1 MPSLPLPQGRP
12 IDVPRTVHQALELH
26 HQGRLAEAEQL
37 YSAVLAVRPDNIDA
51 LQMLGVIKFG
61 RGDLVTALRLV
72 AAAMELRPKSPQI
85 LLNYGLV
92 LNAMNR
98 PHDALASFDEA
109 LRLKGRY
116 AEALNNRGAVLVT
129 LERHAEAL
137 ENLKRAIAIKPDYAE
152 AFYNQG
158 NALKGLDRYEE
169 ALKSYDRA
177 IALRPTYVK
186 PHSNRG
192 SVLDILGRPADAL
205 ACYDRAL
212 AIQPDFAEAMLNR
225 CGALRALKRI
235 DETVKSLEVLLMVH
249 PAYAEAH
256 GMRAMLMAD
265 FNRYRDA
272 IASVERAVAL
282 KPDYSKARWGSCT
295 AALPILYADESEIAA
310 QRADYERRLRALRSA
325 YEAGH
330 IPGDLSKGLGQGQ
343 PFFLAYQG
351 RNDRE
356 LQSLFGSLAS
366 DIMLKRYGPAELA
379 PPPAED
385 EPVRVG
391 IVSGF
396 FYQHSVWKIGVRG
409 WVSQLDPKRF
419 QVSGYYTGSS
429 QDAETALARQF
440 CHRFVQGPA
449 STERWRQTILA
460 DRPHVLI
467 YPDIGMSAEA
477 SELAALRL
485 APVQCGYIGHPQ
497 TSGYPTLD
505 YFLSGELIEPPDG
518 QDHYVEKL
526 VKLPN
531 AGFHYEPP
539 ALPPATVT
547 REELGLRPNATVYW
561 CAQSLFKY
569 LPQHDQVFP
578 RIAREAGDCQFVFIR
593 HFGREVTELF
603 QQRLDRAFAAAGL
616 KAGDYCVFL
625 DGMEMSRFA
634 AASAQCDL
642 MLDSIGWSGG
652 NTTLEALAQDL
663 PVVTFQGELMRGRVS
678 AGILRMMGMPE
689 TVAETLDDYV
699 ALAVRMGRDP
709 GFRADIKKRVASDKH
724 RLYRDRT
731 CIAALEDFLD
741 RAARRRG

>member
-51 LQMLGVIKFG
+51 LQMLGVIKLG

-295 AALPILYADESEIAA
+295 AALPILYAEESEIAA

-351 RNDRE
+351 RTDRE

-547 REELGLRPNATVYW
+547 REELGLLPNATVYW